1 VLILAMGGVVVGFA
15 LLVVSLITQNPLWAW
30 GCIAAC
36 ALSAGV
42 LAVDAWRRGRVRAGG
57 APGVSAATPDS
68 VLTGGAGA
76 GPGAASL
83 AKNSSAGNLPARDSP
98 AQSEGLSAPTM
109 IQRTE
114 PVQPA
119 QPAEPAEAVQRAVLE
134 AEPGEEDV
142 DAADALV
149 IAGVEHPVLVIDEHP
164 RFHLHTCRSLAGKA
178 TLSLSARE
186 ALELGFTPCALCS
199 PSRTLAALTRTS

>member
-1 VLILAMGGVVVGFA
+1 MLILAMGGVLVGFA

-42 LAVDAWRRGRVRAGG
+42 LAVDARRRRRVRADGT
-57 APGVSAATPDS
+57 AGVAAATPDS
-68 VLTGGAGA
+68 VLTGAAGA
-76 GPGAASL
+76 GLGAVSL
-83 AKNSSAGNLPARDSP
+83 AKNSSAENFP
-98 AQSEGLSAPTM
+98 AQTESRSAPTM

-114 PVQPA
+114 PGQPA
-119 QPAEPAEAVQRAVLE
+119 QSAEPAEAVQRTVVE

-186 ALELGFTPCALCS
+186 ALELGFTSCALCS

>member
-1 VLILAMGGVVVGFA
+1 MGGVLVGFA

-42 LAVDAWRRGRVRAGG
+42 LPVDARRRRRVRADGT
-57 APGVSAATPDS
+57 AGVAAATPDS
-68 VLTGGAGA
+68 VLTGAAGA
-76 GPGAASL
+76 GLGAVSL
-83 AKNSSAGNLPARDSP
+83 AKNSSAENFP
-98 AQSEGLSAPTM
+98 AQTESRSAPTM

-114 PVQPA
+114 RGQPA
-119 QPAEPAEAVQRAVLE
+119 QSAEPAEAVQRTVVE